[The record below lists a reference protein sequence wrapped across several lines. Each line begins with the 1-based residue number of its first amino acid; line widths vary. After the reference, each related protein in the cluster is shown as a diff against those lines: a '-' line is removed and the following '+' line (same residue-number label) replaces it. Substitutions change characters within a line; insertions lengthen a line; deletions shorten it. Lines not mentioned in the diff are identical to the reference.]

1 MQCQNVI
8 LKCDAETFDLEPVLD
23 RKEDR
28 LIAIFIRSLE
38 MAVSGDKHICRQE
51 VTIDWKRERG
61 EIRLTSNGTRGQ
73 WFNRSAATYA
83 LKRILEFQIIG
94 HRPNGFLGLSLNDRT
109 IIFLVI

>member
-38 MAVSGDKHICRQE
+38 MAVSGDKHICRQGRERE
-51 VTIDWKRERG
+51 VTIDWNLEERG
-61 EIRLTSNGTRGQ
+61 GNTT
-73 WFNRSAATYA
+73 
-83 LKRILEFQIIG
+83 
-94 HRPNGFLGLSLNDRT
+94 
-109 IIFLVI
+109 